1 MQNPAFWCTLGSE
14 NGQLLAGVDPEGRAR
29 ERGFGGER
37 GDAEGIDVR
46 GTKAPS
52 RRRWKRR
59 QIGAWWVSW
68 VPL

>member
-52 RRRWKRR
+52 RRR
-59 QIGAWWVSW
+59 
-68 VPL
+68 